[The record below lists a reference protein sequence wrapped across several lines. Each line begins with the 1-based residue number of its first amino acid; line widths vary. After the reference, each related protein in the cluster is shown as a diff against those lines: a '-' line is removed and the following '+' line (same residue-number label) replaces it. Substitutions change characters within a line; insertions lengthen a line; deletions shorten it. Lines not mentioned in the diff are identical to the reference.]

1 MPRRTSTNY
10 SDEDDLSEEGT
21 PILPTLTR
29 AQHRRFIEE
38 QRTIISTL
46 IRDFSPD
53 GEVFYTIFETPR
65 IVHEDALEDILGVQQ
80 VIYEI
85 IFDQRGSVYVFYIR
99 DLAEGTFTHLRGE
112 RDDIPDGP
120 P

>member
-10 SDEDDLSEEGT
+10 SDEDILSEEGIPT
-21 PILPTLTR
+21 LPILTR

-46 IRDFSPD
+46 IRDFSLD
-53 GEVFYTIFETPR
+53 REVFYTIFDMPK
-65 IVHEDALEDILGVQQ
+65 IVHEDALEDILGVQH

-85 IFDQRGSVYVFYIR
+85 IFDKRGSAYVFYIR
-99 DLAEGTFTHLRGE
+99 NLAEGTFTHL
-112 RDDIPDGP
+112 
-120 P
+120 